1 MDTVIKQTELST
13 TSRVI
18 RIVAGSILIGITM
31 NATGQLG
38 FLALLPLL
46 AIYPI
51 ATGLVGEDPLD
62 NLFARWKGGFEG
74 ESFSPSSRI
83 ALLGLGGVAIGAI
96 MVSPESVGIRASLA
110 LASVYPIMAGLF
122 GEDLVSIALGLE
134 SKGLDKEHRVEEE
147 YQSEQS
153 VKLVH
158 SAPVATESHTA
169 DTTRR
174 HKFSHGAG
182 PKAA

>member
-1 MDTVIKQTELST
+1 MDTVIEQTELST
-13 TSRVI
+13 TSRVF

-31 NATGQLG
+31 NATGHLG

-51 ATGLVGEDPLD
+51 ATGIVGEDPLD
-62 NLFARWKGGFEG
+62 SLFASWKGGFEG
-74 ESFSPSSRI
+74 ESFSPSSRV
-83 ALLGLGGVAIGAI
+83 ALIGLGGVAIGV
-96 MVSPESVGIRASLA
+96 MMFSPENVGLRASLA

-122 GEDLVSIALGLE
+122 GEDLVSIALGL
-134 SKGLDKEHRVEEE
+134 DKKHRAEEKS
-147 YQSEQS
+147 QPEQS

-158 SAPVATESHTA
+158 SAPVTTESRTA
-169 DTTRR
+169 H